1 MVDAS
6 AASDRRWTAGG
17 RMEVRGRTPVCA
29 RNAPGAWARSRL
41 HGLRAKCP
49 GTVPSIREA
58 CLVRER
64 GPVCAGNALGART
77 RSRLPG
83 KHGWCAGAV
92 PTARGT
98 RLAYSYGPICPGNA
112 VWCAGAV
119 PSVRETRLVSG
130 RSPVCL
136 GSAFSARAR
145 SRLPGKPDWCTG
157 TRKDAAR
164 CPDDV
169 EPNLG
174 RLERSLDRMER
185 KVAPKCLGKFQPN
198 PNLLDATLSL

>member
-83 KHGWCAGAV
+83 KLGWCAGAV

-98 RLAYSYGPICPGNA
+98 RLAYSYGPICPENA

-119 PSVRETRLVSG
+119 PSVRETRLVYG

-157 TRKDAAR
+157 TRKDAVW

-169 EPNLG
+169 GLVSAEWNAQRTEWKE
-174 RLERSLDRMER
+174 RLPPSVLESS
-185 KVAPKCLGKFQPN
+185 N
-198 PNLLDATLSL
+198 PTPIYWMPPCPF